1 MVSPEPREPHPVTVD
16 ERVLSDGEGI
26 MIRIDPNVA
35 SRIGEDAIRPVERAY
50 EGIRRAILTSELK
63 PGEHLREERLAAMTG
78 TSRTPVREALRRL
91 VGEGLATAVNR
102 HRFVTDFSY
111 EEVVIVFELRSKVES
126 YAAGVA
132 ASKITDEEL
141 RTLERVIAEIDRIDL
156 SDGAEAA
163 HRFISLNSKFH
174 STIVNATRSR
184 QLTLMTAQAIS
195 LPLVL
200 IKQFVWDQS
209 INIVRSNAQH
219 RDILAALS
227 QRDGE
232 WAATA
237 MAGHILS
244 TKPRPRDAAPA
255 RK

>member
-1 MVSPEPREPHPVTVD
+1 MTAD
-16 ERVLSDGEGI
+16 ERVLPHEEG
-26 MIRIDPNVA
+26 MIRIDTNVA
-35 SRIGEDAIRPVERAY
+35 SRIGEDATRPVERAY
-50 EGIRRAILTSELK
+50 EGIRRAILTGELK
-63 PGEHLREERLAAMTG
+63 PGDHLREEQLAAMTG

-91 VGEGLATAVNR
+91 VGEGLATAENR

-111 EEVVIVFELRSKVES
+111 EEVVIVFELRSKIES

-132 ASKITDEEL
+132 ASKITDQEL
-141 RTLERVIAEIDRIDL
+141 RTLERVIEEIDRIDL

-163 HRFISLNSKFH
+163 NRFILLNSKFH
-174 STIVNATRSR
+174 ATIVNATRSR
-184 QLTLMTAQAIS
+184 QLKLMTAQAVS

-209 INIVRSNAQH
+209 INIIRSNAQH
-219 RDILAALS
+219 RDILAALA
-227 QRDGE
+227 QRNGE

-244 TKPRPRDAAPA
+244 TKPRPRDSAPV